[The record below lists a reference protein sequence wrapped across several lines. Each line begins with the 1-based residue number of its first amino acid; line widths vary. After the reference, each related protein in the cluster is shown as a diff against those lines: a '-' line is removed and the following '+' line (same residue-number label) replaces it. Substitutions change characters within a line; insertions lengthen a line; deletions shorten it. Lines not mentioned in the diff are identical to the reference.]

1 MRRLTACVLSLAL
14 LLVGACSGAAETE
27 AQAESV
33 PLYTQ
38 AELDRMLAPIAL
50 YPDELL
56 SQILMAATYPLEV
69 VEAARWSRAHPEL
82 RGQDAVR
89 AAEGEDWDPSVKAML
104 AFPQVLE
111 RMDKD
116 LDWTRDLGD
125 AFLAQQQEVMDTVQ
139 ALRRRADEAGN
150 LKELP
155 QTRVIREERT
165 IYVRSAY
172 PDVIYVP
179 YYDPYVVYGS
189 WWWPSYRPVRWD
201 PWIDYRP
208 WHSSAFFYVGTG
220 ITIGHGFFFSSWDW
234 YDHRVRIVEAP
245 PFYYRRPPPPRYIWV
260 HEHRHRRG
268 VPYRDE
274 RVRDRYIEREDP
286 RYEREYQ
293 RRERPG
299 QRDVDRP
306 RDGDRPSEPPAGPR
320 RPLAPS
326 GPGVDGASGAGSGG
340 QGGSVSTPQDTS
352 NVKDARSGDEQRAR
366 GQREPRA
373 VPEYPASTSAPQP
386 GVVTPPAAEQR
397 SPRER
402 SNRERERPEG
412 SSSRIIS
419 TESPAV
425 RTAPEPQPVY
435 TPPQRVEQPV
445 YTPPPQPAYTPP
457 ACNNR
462 ERDQPVYTPPQ
473 RVERSSPPVQPVYTP
488 PARVERTAPEP
499 QPVYTPPSRNNR
511 EREQPYSRPQ
521 QRDSSSYSAPQ
532 PQTQMRMQDAPSYSR
547 GGNRERD
554 NDGGGRAQRQDRGD
568 NGSTNGMLRNERRE
582 P

>member
-1 MRRLTACVLSLAL
+1 VRVLTACLLSLAL

-27 AQAESV
+27 VESESV

-104 AFPQVLE
+104 AFPQVLD

-150 LKELP
+150 LNELP

-208 WHSSAFFYVGTG
+208 WRSSAYFYVGTG
-220 ITIGHGFFFSSWDW
+220 ITIGHGFFFSRWDW

-245 PFYYRRPPPPRYIWV
+245 PFYYRRPPPPRYTWV

-293 RRERPG
+293 RRERTG
-299 QRDVDRP
+299 QRDVDGIGN
-306 RDGDRPSEPPAGPR
+306 DGRPSQPPTGPR
-320 RPLAPS
+320 RPIAPS
-326 GPGVDGASGAGSGG
+326 GPGVDGASSVGSGEG
-340 QGGSVSTPQDTS
+340 GTTSTLQGTSTAG
-352 NVKDARSGDEQRAR
+352 VKDARSGEERR
-366 GQREPRA
+366 SQRER
-373 VPEYPASTSAPQP
+373 TD
-386 GVVTPPAAEQR
+386 
-397 SPRER
+397 RER
-402 SNRERERPEG
+402 QRPEG
-412 SSSRIIS
+412 SSARIIS
-419 TESPAV
+419 TESPTV
-425 RTAPEPQPVY
+425 RTAPAPQPVYTAPPPVQQPNY

-445 YTPPPQPAYTPP
+445 YTEPQQPAYTPP
-457 ACNNR
+457 ARNNR

-473 RVERSSPPVQPVYTP
+473 RTQRNQPAVQPVYTP
-488 PARVERTAPEP
+488 PARVER
-499 QPVYTPPSRNNR
+499 
-511 EREQPYSRPQ
+511 
-521 QRDSSSYSAPQ
+521 SAPQ
-532 PQTQMRMQDAPSYSR
+532 PQMRMEDPPAASR
-547 GGNRERD
+547 GGNRERS
-554 NDGGGRAQRQDRGD
+554 NDDGSRGQRQESGGGVPRGD
-568 NGSTNGMLRNERRE
+568 RQQR
-582 P
+582 PAQD

>member
-27 AQAESV
+27 PQAESV

-89 AAEGEDWDPSVKAML
+89 AAEAEDWDPSVKAML
-104 AFPQVLE
+104 AFPQVLD

-293 RRERPG
+293 RRERAG

-306 RDGDRPSEPPAGPR
+306 RDGDRPSEPPSGPR

-326 GPGVDGASGAGSGG
+326 GPGVDGASGSRSGG
-340 QGGSVSTPQDTS
+340 QGGTVSTPQDTS
-352 NVKDARSGDEQRAR
+352 NVKDARSGDER
-366 GQREPRA
+366 
-373 VPEYPASTSAPQP
+373 
-386 GVVTPPAAEQR
+386 R
-397 SPRER
+397 SPRAR
-402 SNRERERPEG
+402 TDRERERPEG

-435 TPPQRVEQPV
+435 TAPPQVEQPV
-445 YTPPPQPAYTPP
+445 YTPPRQPAYTPP
-457 ACNNR
+457 ARNNR

-488 PARVERTAPEP
+488 PARVERTVPEP
-499 QPVYTPPSRNNR
+499 EPVYTPPPRNNR

-521 QRDSSSYSAPQ
+521 QRDSSSYSAP
-532 PQTQMRMQDAPSYSR
+532 PPQMRMQDAPSYSR
-547 GGNRERD
+547 GGNRER
-554 NDGGGRAQRQDRGD
+554 NDEGGGRAQRQDRGD
-568 NGSTNGMLRNERRE
+568 DGSAGGIPRNERRE
-582 P
+582 RTP

>member
-1 MRRLTACVLSLAL
+1 MGIASIAPEALENVRRLTACVLSLAL

-27 AQAESV
+27 AQADSV

-69 VEAARWSRAHPEL
+69 VEAARWSRAHPAL

-89 AAEGEDWDPSVKAML
+89 AAGDEDWDPSVKAML
-104 AFPQVLE
+104 AFPQVLD
-111 RMDKD
+111 RMDRD

-150 LKELP
+150 LQELP
-155 QTRVIREERT
+155 QTRVVREERT
-165 IYVRSAY
+165 IYVRSLY
-172 PDVIYVP
+172 PDVVYVP

-189 WWWPSYRPVRWD
+189 WWWPSYRPIRWD
-201 PWIDYRP
+201 PWDDYRP
-208 WHSSAFFYVGTG
+208 WHSSAFFYVGSG
-220 ITIGHGFFFSSWDW
+220 ITIGHGFFFSRWDW

-286 RYEREYQ
+286 RYEREYR
-293 RRERPG
+293 RREVDG
-299 QRDVDRP
+299 QREMDRE
-306 RDGDRPSEPPAGPR
+306 RDRDRNRASEPPAGPR

-326 GPGVDGASGAGSGG
+326 GPGVDGASGSGSGG
-340 QGGSVSTPQDTS
+340 QPGTVSTPQDTG
-352 NVKDARSGDEQRAR
+352 NVKDARSGDA
-366 GQREPRA
+366 
-373 VPEYPASTSAPQP
+373 
-386 GVVTPPAAEQR
+386 QR
-397 SPRER
+397 SLRER
-402 SNRERERPEG
+402 TDREREGPEG

-419 TESPAV
+419 TESPTV

-435 TPPQRVEQPV
+435 TAPPLVEQPTYTPASRVEQPV
-445 YTPPPQPAYTPP
+445 YSPPQQPVYTPP
-457 ACNNR
+457 ARNNR

-473 RVERSSPPVQPVYTP
+473 RVERSAPPVQPVYTP

-499 QPVYTPPSRNNR
+499 QPVYTPPQRDNR
-511 EREQPYSRPQ
+511 EREQPYNRPQ
-521 QRDSSSYSAPQ
+521 QRDSGSYTAP
-532 PQTQMRMQDAPSYSR
+532 PPQMRMQDATSSSR
-547 GGNRERD
+547 GANRERG
-554 NDGGGRAQRQDRGD
+554 DGG
-568 NGSTNGMLRNERRE
+568 ERRE
-582 P
+582 RSAQE

>member
-27 AQAESV
+27 AQADSV

-89 AAEGEDWDPSVKAML
+89 TADGEDWDPSVKAML
-104 AFPQVLE
+104 AFPQVLD

-293 RRERPG
+293 RRERAG

-306 RDGDRPSEPPAGPR
+306 RQGDRPPEPPTGSR

-326 GPGVDGASGAGSGG
+326 GPGVDGASGSGSGG
-340 QGGSVSTPQDTS
+340 QRGTDSTPQDTRS
-352 NVKDARSGDEQRAR
+352 VKDARSGDEQR
-366 GQREPRA
+366 
-373 VPEYPASTSAPQP
+373 SL
-386 GVVTPPAAEQR
+386 
-397 SPRER
+397 RER
-402 SNRERERPEG
+402 TDRERERPEG

-419 TESPAV
+419 TESPTV

-435 TPPQRVEQPV
+435 TAPPQREQPTYTRPQRMEQPV
-445 YTPPPQPAYTPP
+445 YTPPQRPADTPP
-457 ACNNR
+457 ARSNR
-462 ERDQPVYTPPQ
+462 ERDQPVYTAPPQ

-499 QPVYTPPSRNNR
+499 QPVYTPPPRNNR
-511 EREQPYSRPQ
+511 EREQPYGRPP
-521 QRDSSSYSAPQ
+521 QRDSSSYSAP
-532 PQTQMRMQDAPSYSR
+532 PPQMRMQDAPSYSR
-547 GGNRERD
+547 GGNRERG
-554 NDGGGRAQRQDRGD
+554 DGGERRQRDDFSGGSPRG
-568 NGSTNGMLRNERRE
+568 ERRE
-582 P
+582 RQPQD